1 MSPAAEPSPSKN
13 EPIRSSAR
21 SSRATVAHRRGTR
34 FAGREAQE
42 TRQVF
47 NERRDGTRQAQG
59 LAAPPQV
66 PRKAAPAVPEEP
78 DVPPLTAEQIEG
90 LRKELE
96 ERRAALLINIDERR
110 EQERDQ
116 GREVGDEMDDASLEG
131 TTSMTSKLLERDARL
146 LAEINRA
153 LAKLRDGTSRDLRGH
168 RRADRLRPPAP
179 APVGP
184 LQHRLPGRAGARR
197 AHPRRSVNHSPVPF
211 LGRGKGLVSRLRGT
225 HHR

>member
-1 MSPAAEPSPSKN
+1 MSDAMGPDK
-13 EPIRSSAR
+13 RK
-21 SSRATVAHRRGTR
+21 
-34 FAGREAQE
+34 
-42 TRQVF
+42 
-47 NERRDGTRQAQG
+47 G

-66 PRKAAPAVPEEP
+66 PRKAAPAVQEEP

-96 ERRAALLINIDERR
+96 ERRASLLVNIDERR

-153 LAKLRDGTSRDLRGH
+153 LAKLRDGTYGICEGTGEPIGFARL
-168 RRADRLRPPAP
+168 RLRPWARYSI
-179 APVGP
+179 AYQEELEREERTRGGP
-184 LQHRLPGRAGARR
+184 
-197 AHPRRSVNHSPVPF
+197 
-211 LGRGKGLVSRLRGT
+211 
-225 HHR
+225 